1 MRTATLVAV
10 AAVAIAE
17 SAVPV
22 GAQSTNV
29 QNELQAVQ
37 SQFVGHYQLVS
48 YLTFARDGE
57 TRDMDF
63 VGRLTYDEFGNM
75 AAQGM
80 PRELPTRVGAADGR
94 VPGGFAYWGSVSFDL
109 EKGVVIHHVEGS
121 PNRANLIGADNV
133 RYFEFSGDLLK
144 LSLKDSEGRVT
155 ATLSWRKYQN

>member
-1 MRTATLVAV
+1 MRAATLVAV
-10 AAVAIAE
+10 TAVTMAA

-22 GAQSTNV
+22 AAAQSTNS

-48 YLTFARDGE
+48 YLTFSRDGE

-63 VGRLTYDEFGNM
+63 VGRITYDEFGNM

-80 PRELPTRVGAADGR
+80 PREVPTQVGADGR

-109 EKGVVIHHVEGS
+109 AKGVVIHHVEGA
-121 PNRANLIGADNV
+121 PTRANMIGADNV

-144 LSLKDSEGRVT
+144 LSLKDGEGRVT